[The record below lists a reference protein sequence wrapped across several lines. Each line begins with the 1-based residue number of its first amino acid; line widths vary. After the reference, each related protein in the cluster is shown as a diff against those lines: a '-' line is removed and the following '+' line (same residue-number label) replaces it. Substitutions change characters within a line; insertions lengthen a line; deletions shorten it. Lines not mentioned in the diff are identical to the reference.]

1 MEIEPIFPVGIFG
14 QLALV
19 KHYPEPGSVS
29 EICSDVKRRGLTCA
43 IQLCS

>member
-19 KHYPEPGSVS
+19 KHYPESGFVS
-29 EICSDVKRRGLTCA
+29 EICDGVKRRELTCA
-43 IQLCS
+43 IQFCS